1 VVPELPEIAGFRA
14 RCPPRLRQ
22 RLIEVKRLGTLPP
35 LADLEAAEQL
45 LHLVLGEAREREVDV
60 GRRLEVGEQPG
71 EEGVVPGPRELV
83 QGEPEEPG
91 LLDRDVEPGHG
102 HRRQP
107 EAAGRDEALVPAD
120 HGAILSSGQHRLRE
134 AELAQAPFECVELVL
149 ADPAGVRRVGP
160 EALDRD
166 LFDGEGGECG
176 RCRHRGRTSVVGW
189 KRDDLGMDEKAARP
203 AGTPTMRFRQTV

>member
-1 VVPELPEIAGFRA
+1 MVPELPEIAGFRA

-107 EAAGRDEALVPAD
+107 EAAGRDEALMTAD
-120 HGAILSSGQHRLRE
+120 DGGVLPSREDRRHE
-134 AELAQAPFECVELVL
+134 AERSQAPFEGVELVL
-149 ADPAGVRRVGP
+149 GNPAGVPRVGA
-160 EALDRD
+160 EAIDGD
-166 LFDGEGGECG
+166 LFDGEGRECG
-176 RCRHRGRTSVVGW
+176 RHGS
-189 KRDDLGMDEKAARP
+189 EAR
-203 AGTPTMRFRQTV
+203 